1 MTNEQT
7 LNFIK
12 IIETTLD
19 RDKTITDLAEDEG
32 MRKIMAEIHGD
43 GSVRA
48 MDGLILDTIRN
59 MVSNGAR
66 AVDGNGDI
74 LSLWSWKGADG
85 IERTEVARMR
95 QGADVNF
102 FKIVRRRMGRFDLP
116 EVAIKTNLMEMIEER
131 AIFKEHAAK
140 VADTFDTLR
149 AAIEER
155 DQLLAHEF
163 EAKDLAQIF
172 ADEMVKH
179 KAANYIEYG
188 FTSGKGRQITVTIR
202 EVGKGLT
209 PGQVVA
215 KTKAAAAQWKA
226 VAKRLRSRLHM
237 DAPQKDWTLAV
248 TPLADLTCD
257 QERAAI
263 LIWPTC
269 KGTFKTGETQIMGYR
284 GTAEQ
289 VAGVAEYLGKHGL
302 AVAWERQT

>member
-1 MTNEQT
+1 MTSEQT
-7 LNFIK
+7 LGFIK
-12 IIETTLD
+12 IIETALE

-32 MRKIMAEIHGD
+32 MRKIMAEVHGD
-43 GSVRA
+43 GAVRA

-66 AVDGNGDI
+66 AVDGNGDM

-95 QGADVNF
+95 QGVDVNF

-116 EVAIKTNLMEMIEER
+116 EVAIKTNLMEMIEEH

-155 DQLLAHEF
+155 DQLLAREF
-163 EAKDLAQIF
+163 EGKDLAQIF
-172 ADEMVKH
+172 ADEMVRH

-188 FTSGKGRQITVTIR
+188 FTSGKGRQITVTAR

-237 DAPQKDWTLAV
+237 DVPQKDWTLAV
-248 TPLADLTCD
+248 TPIADLTCD

-289 VAGVAEYLGKHGL
+289 VAGVAEYLNKHGL

>member
-1 MTNEQT
+1 MTSEQT
-7 LNFIK
+7 LGFIK
-12 IIETTLD
+12 IIETALG

-32 MRKIMAEIHGD
+32 MRKIMAEVHGD
-43 GSVRA
+43 GAVRA
-48 MDGLILDTIRN
+48 MDGLILDTIRS
-59 MVSNGAR
+59 MVSNGAQ
-66 AVDGNGDI
+66 AVDGNGDM

-102 FKIVRRRMGRFDLP
+102 FKIMSRRMNRPDLTGA
-116 EVAIKTNLMEMIEER
+116 AIKTLTMEMIEEHE
-131 AIFKEHAAK
+131 IFKEHAAK

-155 DQLLAHEF
+155 DQLLAREF
-163 EAKDLAQIF
+163 EGKDLAQIF
-172 ADEMVKH
+172 ADDLARW
-179 KAANYIEYG
+179 KAANYLEYRFDTESG
-188 FTSGKGRQITVTIR
+188 TTYTVTVKRLGKG
-202 EVGKGLT
+202 KT
-209 PGQVVA
+209 PGEVAADHMRRA
-215 KTKAAAAQWKA
+215 KTWKA
-226 VAKRLRSRLHM
+226 LAKRLRTRLNK
-237 DAPQKDWTLAV
+237 DALQQDWTLAV
-248 TPLADLTCD
+248 TPHADLTCD

-289 VAGVAEYLGKHGL
+289 VAGVAEYLNKHGL